1 MSLSSLFGQKT
12 IKGRILD
19 GELEPLSF
27 ADIYNTD
34 TIIGSSDLNGYFK
47 LTIPDETSK
56 IIFRYFR
63 FEPLTI
69 SFNNNCK
76 YFEVIMLS
84 ASTYDKTSNRK
95 IDKLRRKEYNKLAK
109 LYRRA
114 FNEGKF
120 INKGICYTFKFIP
133 RKPALDTSKKKEKEL
148 KKINKK
154 DFKELNIG
162 DVVKIPFGIDTSENK
177 NIVSTYYA
185 SCKNCTEKDY
195 DYLIEGVIVK
205 KYKRNLTLEI
215 KITKILHYD
224 FLRYKGEILT
234 VDSNF
239 KYEMK
244 YFEVIID
251 KNNRCSPTP
260 TKDYL
265 KK

>member
-19 GELEPLSF
+19 GELESLSF
-27 ADIYNTD
+27 ADIFNTD
-34 TIIGSSDLNGYFK
+34 TIKIGSSDFNGYFK
-47 LTIPDETSK
+47 LTIPNETSK
-56 IIFRYFR
+56 IMFRYLG

-69 SFNNNCK
+69 SFDNNCK

-84 ASTYDKTSNRK
+84 AATYDRRSNRK

-109 LYRRA
+109 LYKRA

-120 INKGICYTFKFIP
+120 INKEICYTFDFIP
-133 RKPALDTSKKKEKEL
+133 HKPALDAIGKKEKEL

-154 DFKELNIG
+154 DFKEINIG
-162 DVVKIPFGIDTSENK
+162 DFVKIPFGIDTSENK

-185 SCKNCTEKDY
+185 SCKNCTEEDF
-195 DYLIEGVIVK
+195 DYLIEGEIIK
-205 KYKRNLTLEI
+205 KHKRKLTLEI

-224 FLRYKGEILT
+224 FLRYKGKILT
-234 VDSNF
+234 VGSNF

-251 KNNRCSPTP
+251 KKQSPN
-260 TKDYL
+260 
-265 KK
+265 